1 MTNYEWLIKN
11 WDKKI
16 DNSNKTVGQ
25 LFSFKSTCTFI
36 AMKYCE
42 MNGSCSKCVYTW
54 LHSEASKDTNRL
66 FDDVQEQSNT

>member
-25 LFSFKSTCTFI
+25 LFSFKSTCIFI
-36 AMKYCE
+36 TMKYCE

-54 LHSEASKDTNRL
+54 LHSEASKDTNI
-66 FDDVQEQSNT
+66 FFHDVQAD